1 MAKDPKMSSLFEKV
15 DMNKYTQDQMNYFLS
30 LFGGQSIAQ
39 QKKTQETF
47 HEPLPLSDEHFKT
60 FVEHTNEALKGMNV
74 DKGVI
79 DEIVRVFQV
88 RRSEVIGQ

>member
-30 LFGGQSIAQ
+30 LFGGQSMAQ

-47 HEPLPLSDEHFKT
+47 HEPLPLSDEHFKIYMERT
-60 FVEHTNEALKGMNV
+60 KEALKEVGV
-74 DKGVI
+74 DNSVVEETVKI
-79 DEIVRVFQV
+79 FQAK
-88 RRSEVIGQ
+88 RSEVLNQ